1 METTPPNSEDIMGQL
16 ETLSTTEKLKILNSL
31 RAHHGLPPMTM
42 GEALLG
48 AGLSKEEREILLSVC
63 P

>member
-1 METTPPNSEDIMGQL
+1 MENPPTFEDTMSQL

-31 RAHHGLPPMTM
+31 RAHHGLPPITM

-48 AGLSKEEREILLSVC
+48 AGLSKEEREALLSVC